1 MILSIFQCVIMFL
14 AAIGVLILLSM
25 ATMASIALDNFNKE
39 E

>member
-1 MILSIFQCVIMFL
+1 MILLILQCVIIFL
-14 AAIGVLILLSM
+14 AAIGVLILILM